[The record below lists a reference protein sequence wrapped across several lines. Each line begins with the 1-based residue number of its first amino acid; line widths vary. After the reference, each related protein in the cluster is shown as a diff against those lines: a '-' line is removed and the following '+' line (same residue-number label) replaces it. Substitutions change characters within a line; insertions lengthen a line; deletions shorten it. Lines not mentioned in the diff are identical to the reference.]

1 VLLTYGPCL
10 SMMSVGAVD
19 GESVG
24 SDVGLALGL
33 LVGLGL
39 TGFLVGLTV
48 DGRCVLEL
56 GLLVGLVG
64 DFDGGESDTGG
75 MEGEKYS
82 VGTAFGAVFLI
93 NLFWHE
99 SQSAES
105 SNSRTLLVMTL
116 QFCGGDGT

>member
-24 SDVGLALGL
+24 AVDGESVGGDVGLALGL
-33 LVGLGL
+33 LVGLAL

-56 GLLVGLVG
+56 GLLVGFVG
-64 DFDGGESDTGG
+64 DFDGGESDTGE
-75 MEGEKYS
+75 MEGKKYS
-82 VGTAFGAVFLI
+82 VGTALGAVSVI
-93 NLFWHE
+93 DIFWH
-99 SQSAES
+99 
-105 SNSRTLLVMTL
+105 
-116 QFCGGDGT
+116 